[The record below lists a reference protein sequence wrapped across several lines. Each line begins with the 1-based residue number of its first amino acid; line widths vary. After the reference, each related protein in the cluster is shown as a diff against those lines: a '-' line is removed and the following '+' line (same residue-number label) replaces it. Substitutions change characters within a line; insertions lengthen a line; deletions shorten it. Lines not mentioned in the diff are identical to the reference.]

1 MTFYLDPKEATFLT
15 SLITLNKISI
25 LKNILQ
31 YLSFWIHSRL
41 WLFRTMHASLIHV
54 FMFLQC
60 IHREP
65 NSYFYHYHYPETL
78 SLICRQIR
86 IDAHVY
92 CDANLVE
99 DTMTSQNSCNK
110 IVFLSKNTLKI
121 NCSFFR
127 QWLNLVKIQNALLD
141 KNKQF
146 ESNQLGR

>member
-41 WLFRTMHASLIHV
+41 WLFRTMHASFDSCMYV
-54 FMFLQC
+54 SSMYTQG
-60 IHREP
+60 P
-65 NSYFYHYHYPETL
+65 NSYFYHHHYPETL

-110 IVFLSKNTLKI
+110 VVFLSKNTLKI